1 MRFFKTHGKGSGKI
15 KLVMVR
21 KGGNG
26 RLVCRAAE
34 KATHDK
40 GSLPWIKKYDAW
52 QTPGRTAKFGF
63 PVVWDSAGM
72 VRN

>member
-1 MRFFKTHGKGSGKI
+1 LLKI
-15 KLVMVR
+15 VK

-26 RLVCRAAE
+26 RLVCRAAKK
-34 KATHDK
+34 KATHGK

-72 VRN
+72 VRSEFSASKFEYS